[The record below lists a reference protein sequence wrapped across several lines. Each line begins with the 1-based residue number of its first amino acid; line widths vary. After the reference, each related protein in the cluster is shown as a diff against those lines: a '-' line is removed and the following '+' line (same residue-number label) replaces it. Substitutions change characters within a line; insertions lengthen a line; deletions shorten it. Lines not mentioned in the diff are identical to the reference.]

1 MLIGCRLPEVRETRA
16 EKDELREPGDDQ
28 AKERCSV
35 GKATGTSR

>member
-1 MLIGCRLPEVRETRA
+1 MLIGCRLPEVREMRA

-28 AKERCSV
+28 AKERSV